1 MKSMVTRSMFLLLA
15 PVLISCAGPKEGRQT
30 DRPVLTGVKTVAV
43 STSSIPDFYE
53 AVGTIRSKTTT
64 VISARTT
71 GHVTRVLVSEGDRVR
86 AGQTLVEID
95 NRDAAVQIRRA
106 EAGELEARESLVV
119 LDKEIGAAEFGRAA
133 ADANRKLAASTSD
146 RYRSLHDRR
155 SVSDQEFD
163 EVQTKL
169 AAATAELDR
178 ATAMLE
184 SAKARRNQILARID
198 QADAEKSSAD
208 LSMDY
213 SHVVSPVSGIV
224 TARTIEPGMVA
235 APGAPL
241 LTVED
246 DAAYRLE
253 AQVPDSIF
261 GAIRKGA
268 AVRIVVEAANKAEVQ
283 GRISEIVPSA
293 DPATRTTVV
302 KVDLP
307 KASSLRS
314 GLFGRAFLP
323 SGERSVISVPQE
335 LVVQHGQLT
344 SVYVLDKKVVRQ
356 RLIKLGKS
364 SGDRVEVVAG
374 LQNGDLLIVEPRE
387 KLIDGM
393 EVGQ

>member
-1 MKSMVTRSMFLLLA
+1 
-15 PVLISCAGPKEGRQT
+15 
-30 DRPVLTGVKTVAV
+30 
-43 STSSIPDFYE
+43 
-53 AVGTIRSKTTT
+53 
-64 VISARTT
+64 
-71 GHVTRVLVSEGDRVR
+71 
-86 AGQTLVEID
+86 VEID